1 MSNFLPNICQA
12 EITRVVDGDT
22 YVAAF
27 KQREYMIRIIGAD
40 TYETRY
46 GRKLLNQS
54 RSNNIALVA
63 ALQKGRAA
71 KHFAENILLGETVTL
86 IRPEGSPDN
95 DSYFRHLRMVKVNWG
110 NVLTDFAGLLVQRG
124 HNA

>member
-1 MSNFLPNICQA
+1 MSFLPNVCQA

-22 YVAAF
+22 YVAMHN
-27 KQREYMIRIIGAD
+27 QREYMIRIIGAD

-46 GRKLLNQS
+46 GRKLMTQAQA
-54 RSNNIALVA
+54 NNLPINI

-95 DSYFRHLRMVKVNWG
+95 DGYFRHLRTVQVIWG
-110 NVLTDFAGLLVQRG
+110 NVLTDVATLLVQRG
-124 HNA
+124 HCA

>member
-1 MSNFLPNICQA
+1 MNNFLPNLCEA

-22 YVAAF
+22 YVAEVDN
-27 KQREYMIRIIGAD
+27 REYMIRIIGAD

-46 GRKLLNQS
+46 GRKLMAQAKA
-54 RSNNIALVA
+54 NNLAIAA
-63 ALQKGRAA
+63 AHQKGLAA
-71 KHFAENILLGETVTL
+71 KNFAENILLSEMVTL

-95 DSYFRHLRMVKVNWG
+95 DGYFRHLRVVQVVWG

-124 HNA
+124 HCA